1 MEISSIFQGSKDQRD
16 FDLSERSRYVKCS
29 KFSKF
34 SKKFQEKGQK
44 WVCTPKMQKFR
55 PSSRNLGRKIEKTFF
70 SSKIQKSRKTCFK
83 SFWVFKT
90 SFFGFYKAFRTF
102 FIPIEHFQ
110 ALYFRSYNPWILTI
124 FAISQ
129 KNLFR
134 EKTSKKRDFYHFSI
148 FPIVLWLSFYRI
160 SKVWKM
166 L

>member
-1 MEISSIFQGSKDQRD
+1 MAHKTVVKLCSQVGNRRMGGGWKMKISSIFQGSIDQRD

-55 PSSRNLGRKIEKTFF
+55 PSSRNLGRKIEKTLF
-70 SSKIQKSRKTCFK
+70 SSKIQKSRKACFK

-102 FIPIEHFQ
+102 LIPIEHFQ
-110 ALYFRSYNPWILTI
+110 SLYFRSYDPLKIDH
-124 FAISQ
+124 
-129 KNLFR
+129 FR
-134 EKTSKKRDFYHFSI
+134 GFHKEAFF
-148 FPIVLWLSFYRI
+148 
-160 SKVWKM
+160 
-166 L
+166 